1 MKAISN
7 IFLKKPKRGDELR
20 RIFKAND
27 VNHRD
32 QAAGAKVNS
41 SPG

>member
-1 MKAISN
+1 MVGVWSIGMKAISN

-32 QAAGAKVNS
+32 
-41 SPG
+41 